1 VWVREK
7 QQHAII
13 LLKVMPNIKFYFQE
27 SLDDLPEEILNKDEE
42 RLQFKKMEEQIKDF
56 LL

>member
-1 VWVREK
+1 ML
-7 QQHAII
+7 ISD
-13 LLKVMPNIKFYFQE
+13 LQE
-27 SLDDLPEEILNKDEE
+27 SLDDLPEDIIKKGKE

>member
-1 VWVREK
+1 
-7 QQHAII
+7 
-13 LLKVMPNIKFYFQE
+13 
-27 SLDDLPEEILNKDEE
+27 LDDLPEDILNKEKE